1 MDGRGGRD
9 PLDDADATAG
19 ARADDS
25 VTDRPAS
32 RSALPR
38 WRVPIAVAFLALLL
52 FALRV
57 PILVGVARVVEVHE
71 PPLRSDLIFLLGG
84 DARMAGRAQH
94 AASLY
99 HRGFAPRVVVA
110 RSEDPPAALLGL
122 YPNDADVNVGI
133 LREAGVPDSAIL
145 MITAPG
151 GATST
156 VDEGRLLRWYFRRH
170 PAERVLLVT
179 TEYHTRRAR
188 WAIRRGLDG
197 LPVEIRVSGAR
208 DPRFYAGNWWRSEE
222 GLLAYFA
229 EYVKWVHN
237 VVYR

>member
-1 MDGRGGRD
+1 MDGRGTRD
-9 PLDDADATAG
+9 PLDNADATADAG
-19 ARADDS
+19 ADDS
-25 VTDRPAS
+25 VRDRQAG
-32 RSALPR
+32 RSALRR
-38 WRVPIAVAFLALLL
+38 WSVPLAVAILALLL
-52 FALRV
+52 FALHV

-94 AASLY
+94 AAALY

-122 YPNDADVNVGI
+122 YPNDTDVNVGI
-133 LREAGVPDSAIL
+133 LREAEVPDSAIL

-151 GATST
+151 GAAST
-156 VDEGRLLRWYFRRH
+156 VDEGRLLRWYLRRH

-208 DPRFYAGNWWRSEE
+208 DSRFYAGNWWRSEE

-229 EYVKWVHN
+229 EYVKWAHN